1 MKHLL
6 SYILISSTIVVST
19 TSCSDFLD
27 TAPYDAL
34 SPATTWNSETDAR
47 SFAVGCYNKWLDG
60 YTILYQDCASD
71 IGYNNFPWEKW
82 TVHGNGKLSAS
93 NTGASFYDFT
103 TIRRCNDFL
112 ENIENISFTDEA
124 EKKDLISQ
132 IRAIRAY
139 KYFEMN
145 FWYGGVPI
153 IASYTT
159 AEEAKVPRN
168 TE

>member
-60 YTILYQDCASD
+60 YTILYQDCASA
-71 IGYNNFPWEKW
+71 GK
-82 TVHGNGKLSAS
+82 NGQYTEMESSVLPILVPVS
-93 NTGASFYDFT
+93 T
-103 TIRRCNDFL
+103 
-112 ENIENISFTDEA
+112 
-124 EKKDLISQ
+124 ISQ
-132 IRAIRAY
+132 QFVVVMISW
-139 KYFEMN
+139 K
-145 FWYGGVPI
+145 
-153 IASYTT
+153 T
-159 AEEAKVPRN
+159 
-168 TE
+168 